1 MITISKYL
9 ISKGIDTSNRSQ
21 SIEIEKV
28 EKYIEEFSKMVREEQ
43 IIYSSVGAAHHT
55 AINVRNVPETCY
67 KKMCQVNY
75 HAYKNRANIYGDKP
89 DLKEM
94 GVWQLSKD
102 YKKSK
107 KSPAKK

>member
-55 AINVRNVPETCY
+55 AINVRNVPE
-67 KKMCQVNY
+67 
-75 HAYKNRANIYGDKP
+75 RLDD
-89 DLKEM
+89 DLKSHLQ
-94 GVWQLSKD
+94 VCRVNIL
-102 YKKSK
+102 
-107 KSPAKK
+107 